1 MECEFCKK
9 VLKNK
14 YSLSTHQNTA
24 KGCLLFQGRLEN
36 DESLKYG
43 CNFCN
48 KKFTVNKVLEEHEKI
63 CKVKKQEEQDNILKQ
78 LEDYNKLKN
87 KLKQERQYEKEID
100 QYKLEINNYK
110 DEIQKIKNQMKEQQ
124 DKYLDDIKEKQDKFI
139 EELLLIQEKN
149 REEKQLLKDENLVL
163 KTELRMINGNSDNL
177 DKKEDKY
184 LNTIKEVINKSNKT
198 TNNTNN
204 TVNNVYVQQQLD
216 QLIPINDLPT
226 LIANNPHLSST
237 LKTLTDINDFYYLCA
252 NESKK
257 CLLVKDSSREIVSG
271 RKLDENNNVEYISGK
286 MQSIIGDHI
295 VNEDLCKK
303 IVDEYKKLVDRI
315 TENPEEEINV
325 DESDIGENL
334 LSLCGRVTKAKRNE
348 NKLEDEE
355 TLNIIC
361 KKAMTIIPKLK
372 NK

>member
-9 VLKNK
+9 VFKTK
-14 YSLSTHQNTA
+14 YSLSNHQKTTKN
-24 KGCLLFQGRLEN
+24 CLLLQGKIDDEN
-36 DESLKYG
+36 ILKYE
-43 CNFCN
+43 CNFCD
-48 KKFTVNKVLEEHEKI
+48 KKFSRSDNLETHQLI
-63 CKVKKQEEQDNILKQ
+63 CKVKKQEEQESISKQ
-78 LEDYNKLKN
+78 LEEYKRIKEENNKLKN

-100 QYKLEINNYK
+100 QYKLEINCLKEENK
-110 DEIQKIKNQMKEQQ
+110 KN
-124 DKYLDDIKEKQDKFI
+124 QDKFI
-139 EELLLIQEKN
+139 EELLLTQEKN
-149 REEKQLLKDENLVL
+149 REEKQLLKDEILVL
-163 KTELRMINGNSDNL
+163 KTELKVKNEMKEDF
-177 DKKEDKY
+177 DKKDDKCF
-184 LNTIKEVINKSNKT
+184 NVIKEVVTKSNKT

-216 QLIPINDLPT
+216 QLTPINDLPT

-295 VNEDLCKK
+295 VNEELFNK
-303 IVDEYKKLVDRI
+303 VRDEYKKLVDRI
-315 TENPEEEINV
+315 TENSEEEINI
-325 DESDIGENL
+325 DESDIGQNL

-355 TLNIIC
+355 ILNIIC
-361 KKAMTIIPKLK
+361 KKAMTIIPKIK